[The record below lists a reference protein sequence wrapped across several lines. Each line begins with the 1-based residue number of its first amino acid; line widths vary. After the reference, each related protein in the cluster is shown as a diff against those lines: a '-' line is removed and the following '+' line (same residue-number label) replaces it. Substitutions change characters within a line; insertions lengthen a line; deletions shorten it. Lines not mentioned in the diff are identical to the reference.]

1 VRKLCEE
8 LKIMRALSQEQLF
21 LYKQHHQL
29 VILSTDVSLHDNVSE
44 AKYFVISVNSF
55 TFKANPLYE

>member
-1 VRKLCEE
+1 
-8 LKIMRALSQEQLF
+8 MRALSQEQLF